1 MPPRDHTFGRWVK
14 VYGFNTRRLTINMV
28 TSHAMLGRHVNEE
41 LGVRTAFPGDIRGT
55 TAAAEGG
62 VEASRDGM
70 VGRSRENTS
79 VR

>member
-1 MPPRDHTFGRWVK
+1 
-14 VYGFNTRRLTINMV
+14 MV